1 MLYVIA
7 LLCITIFGWFGF
19 VMAVDALEALWIG
32 DFKKAIW
39 PGIGFSAVVAC
50 FIIGVKIK

>member
-1 MLYVIA
+1 MLYIIA

-19 VMAVDALEALWIG
+19 VMAVDTFEALWTG
-32 DFKKAIW
+32 DFKNAIW

-50 FIIGVKIK
+50 FVIGVRD